1 MMPLSLFFAAF
12 LIAFF
17 LCALSTAWLLP
28 RLRRRK
34 LGQTIL
40 EIGPVWHAPKEGT
53 PTMGGLTF
61 LFAACVAGGAMLLIL
76 RKDTPADL
84 LYPFCLSLLYATL
97 NGAVGIVDDLTKF
110 RRHRNDGLTPTQKI
124 ILQTTLGAAYLA
136 LMRLAGYV
144 NGSIFLFGAERDL
157 GFFLYCVYLLLLL
170 GVTNCA
176 NLTDG
181 IDGLAAA
188 VAAVIG
194 GAFSFLSARA
204 ENIPA
209 LYMSA
214 ILLGCALAF
223 LFFNRHPARIFMGDT
238 GSLFLG
244 AMAAAIP
251 FLLGRPFLS
260 LLCGVVY
267 VVEGASVIL
276 QVLYYKATHRRL
288 FLMAPIHHH
297 FEKCGW
303 SENKIVVVF
312 AALTFVSG
320 VLACLLP

>member
-12 LIAFF
+12 LAAAF

-53 PTMGGLTF
+53 PTMGGLSF
-61 LFAACVAGGAMLLIL
+61 LFAALLSGGVMLLL
-76 RKDTPADL
+76 LWKDTPTAV
-84 LYPFCLSLLYATL
+84 LYPFCISLLFATL
-97 NGAVGIVDDLTKF
+97 NGAVGIIDDLTKF
-110 RRHRNDGLTPTQKI
+110 RHHRNDGLTPTQKI

-136 LMRLAGYV
+136 LLRLSGYAD
-144 NGSIFLFGAERDL
+144 GRIFLFGAERDL
-157 GFFLYCVYLLLLL
+157 GFFLYFVYLLLLL

-194 GAFSFLSARA
+194 GVFSFLSGRA
-204 ENIPA
+204 ENLPA
-209 LYMSA
+209 LCLSA
-214 ILLGCALAF
+214 ILLGCSLAF

-244 AMAAAIP
+244 AMVAAIP

-260 LLCGVVY
+260 LVCGVVY

-303 SENKIVVVF
+303 SENRIVAVF
-312 AALTFVSG
+312 SGLTLVSG
-320 VLACLLP
+320 VLACFLP